1 MIQELDPIVE
11 ESSEIREEPEPV
23 AEPVPVPKAEPKAA
37 PKRRGRPPGSKS
49 KPKTESIER
58 PPRAKKVE
66 MVEREPEPEP
76 PRPPQYS
83 RDDLFRATQFFATQL
98 GSLQHQHMQSKR
110 ARWQSL
116 FQ

>member
-1 MIQELDPIVE
+1 
-11 ESSEIREEPEPV
+11 
-23 AEPVPVPKAEPKAA
+23 
-37 PKRRGRPPGSKS
+37 
-49 KPKTESIER
+49 
-58 PPRAKKVE
+58 